1 LTIGHLLVLEQL
13 PRVPKQPNIL
23 DDSKLEGFMSA
34 LTSIFSW
41 LGRFLKK
48 VRSIVLDLGTA
59 LVVMFVVIAIIEAL
73 TASGPD
79 VEDPSGKALLIDP
92 AGTVVD
98 QEVFNSESLLTTV
111 TDASS
116 IQIQTRDLIKLI
128 RAAAEDD
135 SIPAVVVDFSS
146 TGFAG
151 PTTAINIAKELKALR
166 DSGKRVIA
174 FNDRLSTT
182 SYLMA
187 SQASE
192 VWVHPVGSISV
203 RGLGG
208 MRNYNKDLFENL
220 KITIHN
226 YSQGD
231 FKSATE
237 TSWRSSMSENDRMQ
251 REALLFPIWEE
262 MKSLMAEGRGIESDD
277 IQSFA
282 DNYVGFFGEA
292 AIGNIAYAQANNL
305 IDGTKSFPEFRKYM
319 IEEFGLDEEAE
330 TETYK
335 TISYAEYAKQLTD
348 DSADS
353 GNQIAVITAEGV
365 IREGEISQGVAG
377 ANGVVKQIRKAH
389 EDESTK
395 AIVFRVNSPGG
406 SIIASEMMRDEL
418 LAAKRK
424 GIKVIVS
431 MGDYAASGG
440 VYISTPADYIFAEP
454 TTITGSIGVA
464 IALPTLE
471 NAMDYIGVNFDGVV
485 TSKHGGWDPT
495 QAIDDDLD
503 KIFASWGSEAYDRF
517 INFVAESRSQTYDD
531 IKAIAGGRVWIATS
545 AKDIGLVDEIGGIDD
560 ALTYAASLAELE
572 DYQVEYYG
580 QELSPEEMILKELL
594 EQLDVS
600 IGEPKVLSALD
611 GIARL
616 YDTFIDIHE
625 PKALLTCKDCLV
637 DLD

>member
-1 LTIGHLLVLEQL
+1 M
-13 PRVPKQPNIL
+13 N
-23 DDSKLEGFMSA
+23 A
-34 LTSIFSW
+34 LKSIFAW
-41 LGRFLKK
+41 LGRFLEKART
-48 VRSIVLDLGTA
+48 VMLNLGTA
-59 LVVMFVVIAIIEAL
+59 FVLIFFTVLIIGAF

-79 VEDPSGKALLIDP
+79 VKDPDGRVLFINP
-92 AGTVVD
+92 EGTVVD
-98 QEVFNSESLLTTV
+98 QEVFNSDFLSSLTAEQTN
-111 TDASS
+111 
-116 IQIQTRDLIKLI
+116 QIQTRDLIELI
-128 RAAAEDD
+128 RAAAEDEK
-135 SIPAVVVDFSS
+135 IPAVFIDFSS

-166 DSGKRVIA
+166 ESGKRVIA
-174 FNDRLSTT
+174 MNDRLTTT

-203 RGLGG
+203 MGLGG
-208 MRNYNKDLFENL
+208 MRAYQKELYENL
-220 KITIHN
+220 KINFHN

-231 FKSATE
+231 FKSAVEGNTR
-237 TSWRSSMSENDRMQ
+237 TDMSENDRLQ
-251 REALLFPIWEE
+251 REALLNPIWDE
-262 MKSLMAEGRGIESDD
+262 MKRLMAEARGIESSE

-282 DNYVGFFGEA
+282 DGYVGFFGEA
-292 AIGNIAYAQANNL
+292 AMGNIAYAQANNI
-305 IDGTKSFPEFRKYM
+305 IDGTKSFPEFRQYM

-335 TISYAEYAKQLTD
+335 TISYNEYAKQIES
-348 DSADS
+348 DSSDS
-353 GNQIAVITAEGV
+353 DNHIAVITAEGA
-365 IREGEISQGVAG
+365 IMEGDISQGVAG
-377 ANGVVKQIRKAH
+377 ANGVVKQIRSAH
-389 EDESTK
+389 EDENTK

-418 LAAKRK
+418 FAAKNK
-424 GIKVIVS
+424 GIDVIVS

-471 NAMDYIGVNFDGVV
+471 NVMDYIGVNFDGVV

-495 QAIDDDLD
+495 QAIDEDLD
-503 KIFASWGSEAYDRF
+503 KIFAAWGADAYDRF
-517 INFVAESRSQTYDD
+517 VNFVAESRSQSYED
-531 IKAIAGGRVWIATS
+531 IKKIAGGRVWIATS
-545 AKDIGLVDEIGGIDD
+545 AKEIGLVDEIGGIDD
-560 ALTYAASLAELE
+560 AIAYAANMAELE

-580 QELSPEEMILKELL
+580 KKLSPEELLIKELL
-594 EQLDVS
+594 ENFDVS
-600 IGEPKVLSALD
+600 LGEPKVLSALNGLAD
-611 GIARL
+611 FYETL
-616 YDTFIDIHE
+616 TDIQE

>member
-1 LTIGHLLVLEQL
+1 M
-13 PRVPKQPNIL
+13 N
-23 DDSKLEGFMSA
+23 A
-34 LTSIFSW
+34 LKSIFSW
-41 LGRFLKK
+41 LGRFLEKA
-48 VRSIVLDLGTA
+48 RTIMLNLGTA
-59 LVVMFVVIAIIEAL
+59 FILIFFTIIIIGAF
-73 TASGPD
+73 TSSGPE
-79 VEDPSGKALLIDP
+79 VKDPSGRVLFIDP
-92 AGTVVD
+92 VGTVVD
-98 QEVFNSESLLTTV
+98 QEVFNSDFLSLGA
-111 TDASS
+111 DSS
-116 IQIQTRDLIKLI
+116 MDQIQTRDLIQLI
-128 RAAAEDD
+128 RAAAEDEE
-135 SIPAVVVDFSS
+135 IPAVFIDFSA

-166 DSGKRVIA
+166 ESGKRVIA
-174 FNDRLSTT
+174 MSDRLSTT

-192 VWVHPVGSISV
+192 IWVHPVGSISV

-208 MRNYNKDLFENL
+208 MRTYQKELYENL
-220 KITIHN
+220 KINFHN

-231 FKSATE
+231 FKSAVEGNTR
-237 TSWRSSMSENDRMQ
+237 TDMSENDRMQ
-251 REALLFPIWEE
+251 REALLFPIWDE

-282 DNYVGFFGEA
+282 DGYVGFFGEA
-292 AIGNIAYAQANNL
+292 TIGNIAYAQANNI
-305 IDGTKSFPEFRKYM
+305 IDGSKSFPEFRKYM

-335 TISYAEYAKQLTD
+335 TISYNEYAKQID
-348 DSADS
+348 DELSESD
-353 GNQIAVITAEGV
+353 NHIAVITAEGT
-365 IREGEISQGVAG
+365 IMEGEIGQGVAG
-377 ANGVVKQIRKAH
+377 ANGIVNQIRSAH
-389 EDESTK
+389 EDDNTK

-418 LAAKRK
+418 FAAKEK
-424 GIKVIVS
+424 GIDVIVS

-485 TSKHGGWDPT
+485 TSKHGGWDAT

-503 KIFASWGSEAYDRF
+503 KIFAGWGADAYDRF
-517 INFVAESRSQTYDD
+517 VSFVAESRSQSYED

-545 AKDIGLVDEIGGIDD
+545 AKEIGLVDEIGSIDD
-560 ALTYAASLAELE
+560 AIAYAADMAELE

-580 QELSPEEMILKELL
+580 QELSPEELILRALL
-594 EQLDVS
+594 ENFDVS
-600 IGEPKVLSALD
+600 LGEPKVLSALNGLAD
-611 GIARL
+611 L
-616 YDTFIDIHE
+616 YETLKDIQE
-625 PKALLTCKDCLV
+625 PKALLTCQDCMV
-637 DLD
+637 ALD

>member
-1 LTIGHLLVLEQL
+1 M
-13 PRVPKQPNIL
+13 N
-23 DDSKLEGFMSA
+23 A
-34 LTSIFSW
+34 LKSIFSW
-41 LGRFLKK
+41 LGRFLEKART
-48 VRSIVLDLGTA
+48 VMLNLGTA
-59 LVVMFVVIAIIEAL
+59 FVLIFFTIIIIGAL
-73 TASGPD
+73 TSSGPE
-79 VEDPSGKALLIDP
+79 VKDPSGRVLFIDP
-92 AGTVVD
+92 VGTVVD
-98 QEVFNSESLLTTV
+98 QEVFNSDFLSQLGA
-111 TDASS
+111 DSS
-116 IQIQTRDLIKLI
+116 MDQIQTRDLIKLI
-128 RAAAEDD
+128 RAAAEDEE
-135 SIPAVVVDFSS
+135 IPAVFIDFSA

-166 DSGKRVIA
+166 ESGKRVIA
-174 FNDRLSTT
+174 MNDRLSTT

-208 MRNYNKDLFENL
+208 MRNYNKDLFDNL

-237 TSWRSSMSENDRMQ
+237 TSWRSSMSDNDRMQ
-251 REALLFPIWEE
+251 REALLFPIWDE
-262 MKSLMAEGRGIESDD
+262 MKSLMAEGRGIKSDD

-282 DNYVGFFGEA
+282 DDYVGFFGEA
-292 AIGNIAYAQANNL
+292 AIGNIAYAETNNI
-305 IDGTKSFPEFRKYM
+305 IDGTKSFPEFRQYM
-319 IEEFGLDEEAE
+319 IEEFGLDEEAK

-335 TISYAEYAKQLTD
+335 TISYNEYAKQID
-348 DSADS
+348 DELSESD
-353 GNQIAVITAEGV
+353 NHIAVITAEGA
-365 IREGEISQGVAG
+365 IMEGEITQGVAG
-377 ANGVVKQIRKAH
+377 ANGVVKQIRSAH
-389 EDESTK
+389 EDENTK

-418 LAAKRK
+418 FAAKEK
-424 GIKVIVS
+424 GIDVIVS

-503 KIFASWGSEAYDRF
+503 KIFAGWGADAYDRF
-517 INFVAESRSQTYDD
+517 VSFVAESRSQSYDD
-531 IKAIAGGRVWIATS
+531 IKKIAGGRVWIATS
-545 AKDIGLVDEIGGIDD
+545 AKEIGLVDEIGGIDD
-560 ALTYAASLAELE
+560 AIAYAADMAELE

-580 QELSPEEMILKELL
+580 QELSPEELILRELL
-594 EQLDVS
+594 ENFDVS
-600 IGEPKVLSALD
+600 VGEPKVLSALNGLAD
-611 GIARL
+611 L
-616 YDTFIDIHE
+616 YDTLTDIQE

>member
-1 LTIGHLLVLEQL
+1 MNKL
-13 PRVPKQPNIL
+13 QP
-23 DDSKLEGFMSA
+23 
-34 LTSIFSW
+34 IFSW
-41 LGRFLKK
+41 LARFLEKTRIIMLN
-48 VRSIVLDLGTA
+48 VGTA
-59 LVVMFVVIAIIEAL
+59 FVLIFFTIIIIGAL
-73 TASGPD
+73 TSGPE
-79 VEDPSGKALLIDP
+79 VKDPSGRVLVIDP
-92 AGTVVD
+92 EGTVVD
-98 QEVFNSESLLTTV
+98 QEVFNSDFLFNIV
-111 TDASS
+111 TDSS
-116 IQIQTRDLIKLI
+116 TDQIQTRDLIQLI
-128 RAAAEDD
+128 RAAAEDED
-135 SIPAVVVDFSS
+135 IPAVFVDFSS

-208 MRNYNKDLFENL
+208 MSPYQKEFYENL
-220 KITIHN
+220 KINIHN

-231 FKSATE
+231 FKSAVEPNTR
-237 TSWRSSMSENDRMQ
+237 TDMSENDRMQ
-251 REALLFPIWEE
+251 REAILNPIWDE

-282 DNYVGFFGEA
+282 DDYVAFIGEA
-292 AIGNIAYAQANNL
+292 AIGNIAYAKANNI
-305 IDGTKSFPEFRKYM
+305 IDGTKSFPEFRQYM

-335 TISYAEYAKQLTD
+335 TISYNEYAKQID
-348 DSADS
+348 EDFSDSD
-353 GNQIAVITAEGV
+353 NQIAVITAEGA
-365 IREGEISQGVAG
+365 IMEGDITQGVAG
-377 ANGVVKQIRKAH
+377 ADGVVKQIRSAY
-389 EDESTK
+389 EDENTK

-406 SIIASEMMRDEL
+406 SIIGSEMMRDEL

-424 GIKVIVS
+424 GINVIVS

-495 QAIDDDLD
+495 QAINDDLD
-503 KIFASWGSEAYDRF
+503 KIFASWGADAYDRF
-517 INFVAESRSQTYDD
+517 INFVAESRSQSYED
-531 IKAIAGGRVWIATS
+531 IKEIAGGRIWIATS
-545 AKDIGLVDEIGGIDD
+545 AKEIGLVDEIGGIDD
-560 ALTYAASLAELE
+560 AITYAANIAELE
-572 DYQVEYYG
+572 DYKVEYYG
-580 QELSPEEMILKELL
+580 EERSLEETILKELL
-594 EQLDVS
+594 ENFDVS
-600 IGEPKVLSALD
+600 LGEPKVLSALSGLASLYETLT
-611 GIARL
+611 GIQ
-616 YDTFIDIHE
+616 E

>member
-1 LTIGHLLVLEQL
+1 M
-13 PRVPKQPNIL
+13 N
-23 DDSKLEGFMSA
+23 A
-34 LTSIFSW
+34 LKSIFSW
-41 LGRFLKK
+41 LGRFLEKART
-48 VRSIVLDLGTA
+48 VMLNLGTA
-59 LVVMFVVIAIIEAL
+59 FVLLIITIAIIGGISS
-73 TASGPD
+73 SGQD
-79 VEDPSGKALLIDP
+79 TTDPSGRVLVLAP
-92 AGTVVD
+92 AGTIVD
-98 QEVFNSESLLTTV
+98 QEVFNSDLISDLLDDSTN
-111 TDASS
+111 
-116 IQIQTRDLIKLI
+116 QIQTRDLIELI
-128 RAAAEDD
+128 RAVAEDD
-135 SIPAVVVDFSS
+135 NVPAVFIDFSS

-174 FNDRLSTT
+174 MNDRLSTT

-192 VWVHPVGSISV
+192 IWVHPVGSISV

-208 MRNYNKDLFENL
+208 MRNYNKDLLDNL
-220 KITIHN
+220 KINVHN

-237 TSWRSSMSENDRMQ
+237 SSWRSSMSENDRMQ
-251 REALLFPIWEE
+251 REALLNPIWDE
-262 MKSLMAEGRGIESDD
+262 MKALMAEGRGIESDD

-282 DNYVGFFGEA
+282 DDYVGFFGEA
-292 AIGNIAYAQANNL
+292 AIGNIAYAEANNI
-305 IDGTKSFPEFRKYM
+305 IDGTKSFPEFRQYM

-335 TISYAEYAKQLTD
+335 TISYNEYANQMED
-348 DSADS
+348 DFSES
-353 GNQIAVITAEGV
+353 ENEIAIITAEGV
-365 IREGEISQGVAG
+365 IMEGEISQGVAG
-377 ANGVVKQIRKAH
+377 ANGVVKQIRSAH
-389 EDESTK
+389 EDKNTK

-418 LAAKRK
+418 FAAKEK
-424 GIKVIVS
+424 GINVIVS

-495 QAIDDDLD
+495 QAIDEDLD
-503 KIFASWGSEAYDRF
+503 KIFASWGASAYDRF
-517 INFVAESRSQTYDD
+517 VNFVAESRSQSYED

-545 AKDIGLVDEIGGIDD
+545 AKEIGLVDEIGGIDD
-560 ALTYAASLAELE
+560 AITYAANMAELE
-572 DYQVEYYG
+572 DYQIEYYG
-580 QELSPEEMILKELL
+580 QELSPEEMFIRELV
-594 EQLDVS
+594 ENFDVS
-600 IGEPKVLSALD
+600 IGEPKVLSALN
-611 GIARL
+611 GVANL
-616 YDTFIDIHE
+616 YETLTDIQE

>member
-1 LTIGHLLVLEQL
+1 M
-13 PRVPKQPNIL
+13 N
-23 DDSKLEGFMSA
+23 A
-34 LTSIFSW
+34 LKSIFSW
-41 LGRFLKK
+41 LGRFLEKART
-48 VRSIVLDLGTA
+48 VMLNLGTA
-59 LVVMFVVIAIIEAL
+59 FVLIFFTIIIIGAL
-73 TASGPD
+73 TSSGPE
-79 VEDPSGKALLIDP
+79 VKDPSGRVLFIDP
-92 AGTVVD
+92 VGTVVD
-98 QEVFNSESLLTTV
+98 QEVFNSDFLSQLGA
-111 TDASS
+111 DSS
-116 IQIQTRDLIKLI
+116 MDQIQTRDLIQLI
-128 RAAAEDD
+128 RAAAEDEE
-135 SIPAVVVDFSS
+135 IPAVFIDFSA

-166 DSGKRVIA
+166 ESGKRVIA
-174 FNDRLSTT
+174 MNDRLSTT

-208 MRNYNKDLFENL
+208 MRNYNKDLFDNL

-237 TSWRSSMSENDRMQ
+237 TSWRSSMSDNDRMQ
-251 REALLFPIWEE
+251 REALLYPIWDE
-262 MKSLMAEGRGIESDD
+262 MKSLMAEGRGIESAD

-282 DNYVGFFGEA
+282 DGYVGFFGEA
-292 AIGNIAYAQANNL
+292 AIGNIAYAQANNI
-305 IDGTKSFPEFRKYM
+305 IDGTKSFPEFRQYM

-335 TISYAEYAKQLTD
+335 TISYNEYAKQID
-348 DSADS
+348 DELSESD
-353 GNQIAVITAEGV
+353 NHIAVITAEGA
-365 IREGEISQGVAG
+365 IMEGEITQGVAG
-377 ANGVVKQIRKAH
+377 ANGVVKQIRSAH
-389 EDESTK
+389 EDENTK

-418 LAAKRK
+418 YAAKEK
-424 GIKVIVS
+424 GIDVIVS

-495 QAIDDDLD
+495 QAIDEDLD
-503 KIFASWGSEAYDRF
+503 KIFAGWGADAYDRF
-517 INFVAESRSQTYDD
+517 VSFVAESRSKSYED

-545 AKDIGLVDEIGGIDD
+545 AKEIGLIDEIGGIDD
-560 ALTYAASLAELE
+560 AITYAANMAELE

-580 QELSPEEMILKELL
+580 QELSPEELILKELL
-594 EQLDVS
+594 ENFDVS
-600 IGEPKVLSALD
+600 LGEPKVLSALNGLAD
-611 GIARL
+611 L
-616 YDTFIDIHE
+616 YETLTDIQE
-625 PKALLTCKDCLV
+625 PKALLTCKNCLI

>member
-1 LTIGHLLVLEQL
+1 M
-13 PRVPKQPNIL
+13 N
-23 DDSKLEGFMSA
+23 A
-34 LTSIFSW
+34 LKSIFSW
-41 LGRFLKK
+41 LGRFLEKART
-48 VRSIVLDLGTA
+48 VMLNLGTA
-59 LVVMFVVIAIIEAL
+59 FVLIFFTIIIIGAF
-73 TASGPD
+73 TSSGPE
-79 VEDPSGKALLIDP
+79 VKDPSGRVLFIDP
-92 AGTVVD
+92 IGTVVD
-98 QEVFNSESLLTTV
+98 QEVFNSDFLSQLGA
-111 TDASS
+111 DSS
-116 IQIQTRDLIKLI
+116 MDQIQTRDLIQLI
-128 RAAAEDD
+128 RAAAEDEE
-135 SIPAVVVDFSS
+135 IPAVFVDFSA

-151 PTTAINIAKELKALR
+151 PTTAINIARELKALR
-166 DSGKRVIA
+166 ESGKRVIA
-174 FNDRLSTT
+174 MNDRLSTT

-192 VWVHPVGSISV
+192 VWVHPVGSISI

-208 MRNYNKDLFENL
+208 MRNYNKDLFDNL

-237 TSWRSSMSENDRMQ
+237 TSWRSSMSDNDRMQ
-251 REALLFPIWEE
+251 REALLFPIWDE

-282 DNYVGFFGEA
+282 DDYIGFFGEA
-292 AIGNIAYAQANNL
+292 AIGNIAYAKANNI
-305 IDGTKSFPEFRKYM
+305 IDGTKSFPEFRQYM

-335 TISYAEYAKQLTD
+335 TISYNEYAKQID
-348 DSADS
+348 DDLSESD
-353 GNQIAVITAEGV
+353 NHIAVITAEGA
-365 IREGEISQGVAG
+365 IMEGEITQGVAG
-377 ANGVVKQIRKAH
+377 ANGVVKQIRSAH
-389 EDESTK
+389 EDENTK

-418 LAAKRK
+418 FAAKQK
-424 GIKVIVS
+424 GIDVIVS

-503 KIFASWGSEAYDRF
+503 KIFAGWGADAYDRF
-517 INFVAESRSQTYDD
+517 VSFVAESRSQSYED

-545 AKDIGLVDEIGGIDD
+545 AKEIGLVDEIGGIDE
-560 ALTYAASLAELE
+560 AIAYAANMAELE

-580 QELSPEEMILKELL
+580 QELSPEEQIIRELL
-594 EQLDVS
+594 ENFDVS
-600 IGEPKVLSALD
+600 VGEPKVLSALNGLTD
-611 GIARL
+611 FYETL
-616 YDTFIDIHE
+616 TDIQE

>member
-1 LTIGHLLVLEQL
+1 M
-13 PRVPKQPNIL
+13 N
-23 DDSKLEGFMSA
+23 A
-34 LTSIFSW
+34 LKSIFSW
-41 LGRFLKK
+41 LGRFLEKA
-48 VRSIVLDLGTA
+48 RAIMLNLGTA
-59 LVVMFVVIAIIEAL
+59 FVLIIITFAIIGGL
-73 TASGPD
+73 SSSGPD
-79 VEDPSGKALLIDP
+79 VTEKDGRVLFIDP
-92 AGTVVD
+92 IGTVVD
-98 QEVFNSESLLTTV
+98 QEVFNSDFPFNFQSNSS
-111 TDASS
+111 TD
-116 IQIQTRDLIKLI
+116 QIQTRDLIALI
-128 RAAAEDD
+128 RAAAEDEE
-135 SIPAVVVDFSS
+135 IPAVFIDFSS

-166 DSGKRVIA
+166 ESGKRVIA

-208 MRNYNKDLFENL
+208 MRPYQKELYENL
-220 KITIHN
+220 KINFHN

-231 FKSATE
+231 FKSAVEGNTR
-237 TSWRSSMSENDRMQ
+237 TDMSENDRLQ
-251 REALLFPIWEE
+251 REALYTPIWDE

-282 DNYVGFFGEA
+282 DGYVGFFGEA
-292 AIGNIAYAQANNL
+292 AIANIAYAETNNI
-305 IDGTKSFPEFRKYM
+305 IDGTKSFPEFRQYM
-319 IEEFGLDEEAE
+319 IEEFGLDEEAK
-330 TETYK
+330 TDTYK
-335 TISYAEYAKQLTD
+335 TISYNEYADQMED
-348 DSADS
+348 DFSES
-353 GNQIAVITAEGV
+353 ENEIAVITAEGA
-365 IREGEISQGVAG
+365 IMEGEISQGVAG
-377 ANGVVKQIRKAH
+377 SSGVVKQIRSAH
-389 EDESTK
+389 ENENTK

-418 LAAKRK
+418 FAAKTK
-424 GIKVIVS
+424 GIKVVVS

-440 VYISTPADYIFAEP
+440 VYIATPADYIFAEP

-495 QAIDDDLD
+495 QAIDEDLD
-503 KIFASWGSEAYDRF
+503 KIFASWGADAYDRF
-517 INFVAESRSQTYDD
+517 VNFVADSRSQSYED

-545 AKDIGLVDEIGGIDD
+545 AKEIGLVDEIGGIDD
-560 ALTYAASLAELE
+560 AIAYAVNLTELE

-580 QELSPEEMILKELL
+580 QELSPEELILRELL
-594 EQLDVS
+594 ENFDVS
-600 IGEPKVLSALD
+600 LGEPKVLSALNGLAD
-611 GIARL
+611 L
-616 YDTFIDIHE
+616 YETLTDIQE

>member
-1 LTIGHLLVLEQL
+1 MNVL
-13 PRVPKQPNIL
+13 K
-23 DDSKLEGFMSA
+23 
-34 LTSIFSW
+34 SIFTW
-41 LGRFLKK
+41 LGKFLEKA
-48 VRSIVLDLGTA
+48 RSIMLNLGTA
-59 LVVMFVVIAIIEAL
+59 LVLIVITFAIIGGL
-73 TASGPD
+73 SSSGPD
-79 VEDPSGKALLIDP
+79 VTEKDGRVLFIDP
-92 AGTVVD
+92 IGTIVD
-98 QEVFNSESLLTTV
+98 QEVFN
-111 TDASS
+111 TDFLFNFQTNSS
-116 IQIQTRDLIKLI
+116 TDQIQTRDLIALI
-128 RAAAEDD
+128 RAAAEDEE
-135 SIPAVVVDFSS
+135 IPAVFIDFSS

-151 PTTAINIAKELKALR
+151 PTTAINVAKELKALR

-208 MRNYNKDLFENL
+208 MRAYQKELYENL
-220 KITIHN
+220 KINFHN

-231 FKSATE
+231 FKSAVEGNTR
-237 TSWRSSMSENDRMQ
+237 TDMSENDKLQ
-251 REALLFPIWEE
+251 REALLTPIWDE
-262 MKSLMAEGRGIESDD
+262 MKLLMAEGRDIESDD

-282 DNYVGFFGEA
+282 DDYVGFFGEA
-292 AIGNIAYAQANNL
+292 AIGNIAYAESKNI
-305 IDGTKSFPEFRKYM
+305 IDGTKSFPEFRQYM

-335 TISYAEYAKQLTD
+335 TISYKEYANQMD
-348 DSADS
+348 DDFSES
-353 GNQIAVITAEGV
+353 ENQIAVITAEGT
-365 IREGEISQGVAG
+365 IMEGEISQGIAG
-377 ANGVVKQIRKAH
+377 ANGVVEQIRSAH
-389 EDESTK
+389 ENENTK
-395 AIVFRVNSPGG
+395 VIVFRVNSPGG

-418 LAAKRK
+418 FAAKRK
-424 GIKVIVS
+424 GIKVVVS

-495 QAIDDDLD
+495 QPIDEDLD
-503 KIFASWGSEAYDRF
+503 KIFAGWGADAYDRF
-517 INFVAESRSQTYDD
+517 VNFVADSRSQSYED

-545 AKDIGLVDEIGGIDD
+545 AKEIGLVDEIGGIDAAID
-560 ALTYAASLAELE
+560 YAANIAELE

-580 QELSPEEMILKELL
+580 QELSPEELIIRELL
-594 EQLDVS
+594 ENFDVS
-600 IGEPKVLSALD
+600 LGEPKVLSALNGLAD
-611 GIARL
+611 L
-616 YDTFIDIHE
+616 YETLTDIQE

>member
-1 LTIGHLLVLEQL
+1 
-13 PRVPKQPNIL
+13 
-23 DDSKLEGFMSA
+23 MSA
-34 LTSIFSW
+34 LKSIFSW
-41 LGRFLKK
+41 LGRFLEKART
-48 VRSIVLDLGTA
+48 VMLNLGTA
-59 LVVMFVVIAIIEAL
+59 FVLIFFTIIIIGAF
-73 TASGPD
+73 TSSGPE
-79 VEDPSGKALLIDP
+79 VKDPSGRVLFIDP
-92 AGTVVD
+92 VGTVVD
-98 QEVFNSESLLTTV
+98 QEVF
-111 TDASS
+111 SS
-116 IQIQTRDLIKLI
+116 DFLSQLGADSSMDQIQTRDLIQLI
-128 RAAAEDD
+128 RAAAEDEE
-135 SIPAVVVDFSS
+135 IPAVFIDFSA

-151 PTTAINIAKELKALR
+151 PTTALNIAKELKALR
-166 DSGKRVIA
+166 ESGKRVIA
-174 FNDRLSTT
+174 MNDRLSTT

-208 MRNYNKDLFENL
+208 MRNYNKDLFDNL

-237 TSWRSSMSENDRMQ
+237 TSWRSSMSDNDRMQ
-251 REALLFPIWEE
+251 REALLFPIWDE

-282 DNYVGFFGEA
+282 DDHVGFFGEA
-292 AIGNIAYAQANNL
+292 AIGNIAYAEANNI
-305 IDGTKSFPEFRKYM
+305 IDGTKSFPEFRQYM

-335 TISYAEYAKQLTD
+335 TISYNEYAKQID
-348 DSADS
+348 DELSESD
-353 GNQIAVITAEGV
+353 NHIAVITAEGT
-365 IREGEISQGVAG
+365 IMEGEITQGVAG
-377 ANGVVKQIRKAH
+377 ANGVVKQIRSAH
-389 EDESTK
+389 EDEDTK

-418 LAAKRK
+418 FAAKEK
-424 GIKVIVS
+424 GIDVIVS

-503 KIFASWGSEAYDRF
+503 KIFAGWGADAYDRF
-517 INFVAESRSQTYDD
+517 VSFVAESRSQSYDD
-531 IKAIAGGRVWIATS
+531 IKKIAGGRVWIATS
-545 AKDIGLVDEIGGIDD
+545 AKEIGLVDEIGGIDE
-560 ALTYAASLAELE
+560 AIAYAANMAELE

-580 QELSPEEMILKELL
+580 QELSPEELIIRELL
-594 EQLDVS
+594 ENFDVS
-600 IGEPKVLSALD
+600 VGEPKVLSALNGLMD
-611 GIARL
+611 FYETL
-616 YDTFIDIHE
+616 TDIQE
-625 PKALLTCKDCLV
+625 PKALLTCKDCLI